1 MARRCDERVF
11 VFYTDAT
18 LVAILAPEGVTGE
31 GAYSMITRRTV
42 AKGLAATPIAT
53 LALAHGSG
61 QWQVAQA
68 QEGPVRIGSKDFTE
82 QLILGEMYALLLENA
97 GIATETRLNLGG
109 TQVAQEA
116 LLAGEIDLYPE
127 YTGTGLTVVLGIDIA
142 SVTSGTPV
150 AGAATPTSE
159 AVSVDQQVYDI
170 VSEEYLEQFDLVW
183 LDESAFNNTQA
194 LAVKRAFA
202 EEQGVT
208 TISQLAAVAGD
219 LTIVAPSD
227 FVERP
232 DGLQGLEDFYGLA
245 FGNVL
250 SVAPGIRYQALDEDQ
265 AQVVLA
271 FGTDGQVAGLDLV
284 LLEDDLGLWP
294 PYHVA
299 PVVRNETLTANPG
312 IADALNPIAP
322 LLTDQAMSALNWQVD
337 GPDGLEP
344 AEVARTFLEEQGLLG
359 G

>member
-1 MARRCDERVF
+1 M
-11 VFYTDAT
+11 
-18 LVAILAPEGVTGE
+18 VAIALQAPGPLRE
-31 GAYSMITRRTV
+31 
-42 AKGLAATPIAT
+42 AA
-53 LALAHGSG
+53 L
-61 QWQVAQA
+61 A
-68 QEGPVRIGSKDFTE
+68 QEGPVRIGSKNFTE

-97 GIATETRLNLGG
+97 GIATEKQLNLGG

-127 YTGTGLTVVLGIDIA
+127 YTGTGLTVVLGMPIDA
-142 SVTSGTPV
+142 VAQATPV
-150 AGAATPTSE
+150 EGMPEGE
-159 AVSVDQQVYDI
+159 ADSIDQRVYDI

-194 LAVKRAFA
+194 LAVKRAFS
-202 EEQGVT
+202 EERGVT
-208 TISQLAAVAGD
+208 TISELAEIAGE

-232 DGLQGLEDFYGLA
+232 DGLQGLHEFYEME
-245 FGNVL
+245 FGDVL
-250 SVAPGIRYQALDEDQ
+250 SVDPGIRYQALEEDQ

-284 LLEDDLGLWP
+284 LLDDDKSLWP

-299 PVVRNETLTANPG
+299 PVVRNDTLTANPG

-322 LLTDQAMSALNWQVD
+322 LLTDEVMSALNWQVD
-337 GPDGLEP
+337 GPDALEP
-344 AEVARTFLEEQGLLG
+344 EEVARMFLEEQGLLG

>member
-1 MARRCDERVF
+1 V
-11 VFYTDAT
+11 V
-18 LVAILAPEGVTGE
+18 
-31 GAYSMITRRTV
+31 TRRTIAKTLVV
-42 AKGLAATPIAT
+42 APAVALTVQPWREGAGA
-53 LALAHGSG
+53 ALA
-61 QWQVAQA
+61 QDA
-68 QEGPVRIGSKDFTE
+68 PVRIGSKDFTE

-97 GIATETRLNLGG
+97 GIPVEKRLNLGG

-116 LLAGEIDLYPE
+116 LVAGEIDLYPE
-127 YTGTGLTVVLGIDIA
+127 YTGTGLTVVLGLPIDA
-142 SVTSGTPV
+142 AT
-150 AGAATPTSE
+150 AATPGAGNATPGAE
-159 AVSVDQQVYDI
+159 GGSVDERVFNLVAD
-170 VSEEYLEQFDLVW
+170 EYKNQFDLIW

-202 EEQGVT
+202 EERGLK
-208 TISQLAAVAGD
+208 TISDLAAIAGE

-232 DGLQGLEDFYGLA
+232 DGLQGLQDFYGME

-284 LLEDDLGLWP
+284 LLEDDKGLWP

-299 PVVRNETLTANPG
+299 PVVRNQALSANPG
-312 IADALNPIAP
+312 IADALNPVAP
-322 LLTDQAMSALNWQVD
+322 LLTDEAMSALNWQVD
-337 GPDGLEP
+337 GPDKLEP
-344 AEVARTFLEEQGLLG
+344 DEVARTFLEEQGLLAG
-359 G
+359 

>member
-1 MARRCDERVF
+1 
-11 VFYTDAT
+11 
-18 LVAILAPEGVTGE
+18 
-31 GAYSMITRRTV
+31 MITRRTLT
-42 AKGLAATPIAT
+42 KSLAATPVVAM
-53 LALAHGSG
+53 ALQSGVGGSL
-61 QWQVAQA
+61 WQGAGA

-97 GIATETRLNLGG
+97 GITTESRLNLGG

-127 YTGTGLTVVLGIDIA
+127 YTGTGLTVVLGMPIDA
-142 SVTSGTPV
+142 VAQATPV
-150 AGAATPTSE
+150 EGMPDDAE
-159 AVSVDQQVYDI
+159 ADSIDQRVYDI

-202 EEQGVT
+202 EEQGVS
-208 TISQLAAVAGD
+208 TITELAEIAGE

-232 DGLQGLEDFYGLA
+232 DGLQGLQEFYGME

-250 SVAPGIRYQALDEDQ
+250 SVAPGIRYQALEEDQ

-284 LLEDDLGLWP
+284 LLEDDKGLWP

-299 PVVRNETLTANPG
+299 PVVRNQTLTANPG

-337 GPDGLEP
+337 GPEKLEP
-344 AEVARTFLEEQGLLG
+344 ADVARAFLEEQGLLG